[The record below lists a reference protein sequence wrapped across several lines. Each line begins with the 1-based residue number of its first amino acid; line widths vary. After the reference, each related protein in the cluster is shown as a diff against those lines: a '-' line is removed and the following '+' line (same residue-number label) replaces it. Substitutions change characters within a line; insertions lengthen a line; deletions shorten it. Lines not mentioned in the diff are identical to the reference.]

1 MSRRSVALTLLLAVV
16 GTMTACAPEPV
27 DRAQLTQW
35 RSDRQADIDAGGPF
49 LAVLS
54 SDSSAGREGDR
65 LVSAFDQPVLPGAI
79 TFECF
84 GDGTV
89 ELQLD
94 SDSKTGTVT
103 TGKTTVRTVDCGDG
117 PLDIDPASLGT
128 DPINLVGAATT
139 DADRDTAWFLTV
151 RGAQSTP

>member
-1 MSRRSVALTLLLAVV
+1 M
-16 GTMTACAPEPV
+16 
-27 DRAQLTQW
+27 
-35 RSDRQADIDAGGPF
+35 
-49 LAVLS
+49 LS

-139 DADRDTAWFLTV
+139 DADRDTAWFLTI